1 MFQLDLVTALFAGI
15 FSFRKK
21 LLSVEISF
29 EIAKGYAFA

>member
-15 FSFRKK
+15 FSFCKK

-29 EIAKGYAFA
+29 GIAKGYAFA